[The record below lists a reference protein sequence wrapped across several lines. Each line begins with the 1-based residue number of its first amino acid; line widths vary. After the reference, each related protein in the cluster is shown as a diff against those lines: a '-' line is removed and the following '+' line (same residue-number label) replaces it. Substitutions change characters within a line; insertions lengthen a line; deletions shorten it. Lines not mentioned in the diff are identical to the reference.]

1 MVTLSVSGQDA
12 SRRWNGIC
20 TSRRGVFTNGTAGTT
35 IYNPSTFSVDLG
47 AKLEQRNGLH
57 SDQLKLAPEILCRS
71 VMQLVANLEPWE
83 VMLALRILLSFG
95 DAMDVYSKIL
105 SVARFLQTFTI
116 ACDCN

>member
-47 AKLEQRNGLH
+47 AKLEQRNRLH
-57 SDQLKLAPEILCRS
+57 SDQLKLAPEIL
-71 VMQLVANLEPWE
+71 LTFAFLLKNE
-83 VMLALRILLSFG
+83 VNPDSNQTKITYNVSF
-95 DAMDVYSKIL
+95 I
-105 SVARFLQTFTI
+105 
-116 ACDCN
+116 